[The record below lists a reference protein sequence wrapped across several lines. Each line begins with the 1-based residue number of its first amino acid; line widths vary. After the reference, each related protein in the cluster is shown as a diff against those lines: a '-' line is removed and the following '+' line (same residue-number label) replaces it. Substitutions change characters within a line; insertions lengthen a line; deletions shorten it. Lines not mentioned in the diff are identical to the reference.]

1 MSLGKQIQL
10 TIPKPCHQDFD
21 TMPRTSQGM
30 HCGLCERD
38 IIDFTSMSDDDFR
51 IFLLDTNFKLT
62 CGVFRNDQL
71 DKPIFIEKPTPVFSF
86 TFLRK
91 IAAAVFL
98 LPLSLQQVFAQK
110 KHSTYQVVNEKSYV
124 PIVVEGKVVYQATN
138 FPMSNID
145 VSLLGQHTITNE
157 EGKFRFEVPASNINE
172 TVLIHTKIGNG
183 LYAEDYKLD
192 ISNHI
197 SYNAPILIYVIN
209 EITTNQ
215 VIIETTPLRV
225 TEEWHTA
232 GVPLLIETAKPL
244 KVKTNYFNYKIKS
257 KKKKK

>member
-21 TMPRTSQGM
+21 AMPRTAQGM

-38 IIDFTSMSDDDFR
+38 IIDFTSMSDDDLR
-51 IFLLDTNFKLT
+51 AFLLDSNFKLT

-71 DKPIFIEKPTPVFSF
+71 DKPLFIEKPTPVFSF
-86 TFLRK
+86 SFLRK
-91 IAAAVFL
+91 LAAAVFL

-110 KHSTYQVVNEKSYV
+110 KQSTYQVVNEKTDV

-145 VSLLGQHTITNE
+145 VSILGLHTITNE
-157 EGKFRFEVPASNINE
+157 AGKFRFELPASYINE
-172 TVLIHTKIGNG
+172 TLKIQTKLSEG
-183 LYAEDYKLD
+183 LYADDYLLN

-209 EITTNQ
+209 QVTNDQ
-215 VIIETTPLRV
+215 IIIDTNPIRLIQER
-225 TEEWHTA
+225 HSG
-232 GVPLLIETAKPL
+232 GVPIMTEYAKPIEVKSKFYIL
-244 KVKTNYFNYKIKS
+244 KTMG